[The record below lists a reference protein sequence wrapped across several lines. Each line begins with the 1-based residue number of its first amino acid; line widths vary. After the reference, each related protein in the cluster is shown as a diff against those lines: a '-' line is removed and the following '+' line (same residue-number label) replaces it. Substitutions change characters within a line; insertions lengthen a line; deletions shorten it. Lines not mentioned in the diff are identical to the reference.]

1 MGKNNKVL
9 YATTNPG
16 KLHEVQTVFD
26 HHGIQVIGP
35 ETMNLSLTVE
45 ETGKSLEENAR
56 LKAEA
61 YLPVVGSNVI
71 VIADDTGLEIDAL
84 GGEPGITVRRW
95 KGYEMT
101 DDEIIDYALERLKDV
116 PARERGA
123 VFHTVLAVGRKGER
137 LQFFHGRFR
146 GEIMTEPRSE
156 RVKGMPFFPLFY
168 IPELSMSLGEF
179 HELPIEKQLLMP
191 THRELA
197 ALAAVP
203 YLRRLIA
210 R

>member
-1 MGKNNKVL
+1 MGKNNIIL

-16 KLHEVQTVFD
+16 KLHEVQTVCD
-26 HHGIQVIGP
+26 HHGIEVSGP
-35 ETMNLSLTVE
+35 GSLGLSLVVQ
-45 ETGKSLEENAR
+45 ETGQSLQENAR

-61 YLPVVGSNVI
+61 YLPVVGDNVI
-71 VIADDTGLEIDAL
+71 VMTDDTGLEIDAL

-101 DDEIIDYALERLKDV
+101 DDEIIDYALERLKGV
-116 PARERGA
+116 PSGQRGA
-123 VFHTVLAVGRKGER
+123 VFHTVLAVGKRGSP

-146 GEIMTEPRSE
+146 GEIMTEPRTE
-156 RVKGMPFFPLFY
+156 RVAGMPFFPLFY
-168 IPELSMSLGEF
+168 IPELRMSLGEF
-179 HELPIEKQLLMP
+179 HELPIEKQLTTP

-203 YLRRLIA
+203 YLRRLIG